1 MLPNV
6 GGGCGGT
13 PKPTSNTSDCINLPY
28 GGGSSIGGPTP
39 TYGGSGTAN
48 TNWPT
53 ISTGPTPSDYNS
65 TVLSGKTGAQKL
77 EMAFVKSGVDPIEI
91 IRRPRDGED
100 ATSSLGESRLY
111 NQAQIRVLLSDDPA
125 DLSPGGASDKQNI
138 RLSNVQTMAGAP
150 DYSTGVAV
158 GGSANH
164 TYFAE
169 GTTASF
175 HDTPTNTDITD
186 LNWTTPT
193 ISAQNT
199 LLRPGLNTAGA
210 DANAPIIGA
219 TAGWNLLDGY
229 LRVEY
234 RPAGGGAFIP
244 VTQEWIE
251 LGFARGLTPP
261 TAGSPNPVNPNA
273 ILILQELADRN
284 ADGVSNAGQ
293 AAQTTTSPLTHTS
306 GTCKASDPTSVPAGC
321 TLTGTSGSGCT
332 SGKYKTWNYSCSST
346 TPAVPPEL
354 ADGGAGGGVL
364 TGSATRHNWYPINM
378 YDTREGEFRDVNS
391 GACKVNGV
399 LNLVEIDVNNLRRW
413 LKGTIGSS
421 GTSVEY
427 LSQNGYILYFSD
439 RRGMEPNANLTPS
452 VKNGEYGFEDVIN
465 PSSSAGTP
473 NSALDAGEDV
483 NANGKIDY
491 WGKVNIG
498 LGFGAGN
505 SGIPAQAISCLATA
519 RPNWVSGARHGV
531 RLVDASQ
538 GRVPTREDNDDGGFT
553 LASENPAYILGDYN
567 ASGGFGDPHASSAV
581 IADTV
586 TLLSNNFSD
595 LTMWNHP
602 TAPGSRSAAD
612 TWYRVAIATG
622 KNINFLRSAVAGAPP
637 QDFGTDGGVHNFLRF
652 LENWSGKNIYYRGSM
667 ASMYYSMYATGVFKC
682 CTAVYGA
689 PTRNYAFDLDFQDLA
704 NMPPGTPTVTDVENL
719 GFQQVF

>member
-1 MLPNV
+1 
-6 GGGCGGT
+6 
-13 PKPTSNTSDCINLPY
+13 
-28 GGGSSIGGPTP
+28 
-39 TYGGSGTAN
+39 
-48 TNWPT
+48 
-53 ISTGPTPSDYNS
+53 
-65 TVLSGKTGAQKL
+65 
-77 EMAFVKSGVDPIEI
+77 
-91 IRRPRDGED
+91 
-100 ATSSLGESRLY
+100 
-111 NQAQIRVLLSDDPA
+111 
-125 DLSPGGASDKQNI
+125 
-138 RLSNVQTMAGAP
+138 
-150 DYSTGVAV
+150 
-158 GGSANH
+158 
-164 TYFAE
+164 
-169 GTTASF
+169 
-175 HDTPTNTDITD
+175 
-186 LNWTTPT
+186 
-193 ISAQNT
+193 
-199 LLRPGLNTAGA
+199 
-210 DANAPIIGA
+210 
-219 TAGWNLLDGY
+219 
-229 LRVEY
+229 
-234 RPAGGGAFIP
+234 
-244 VTQEWIE
+244 
-251 LGFARGLTPP
+251 
-261 TAGSPNPVNPNA
+261 
-273 ILILQELADRN
+273 
-284 ADGVSNAGQ
+284 
-293 AAQTTTSPLTHTS
+293 
-306 GTCKASDPTSVPAGC
+306 
-321 TLTGTSGSGCT
+321 
-332 SGKYKTWNYSCSST
+332 
-346 TPAVPPEL
+346 
-354 ADGGAGGGVL
+354 
-364 TGSATRHNWYPINM
+364 M

-413 LKGTIGSS
+413 LKGTIGTK
-421 GTSVEY
+421 GTDVEY

-465 PSSSAGTP
+465 PTSAAGTP
-473 NSALDAGEDV
+473 NNSLDAGEDV
-483 NANGKIDY
+483 NANGKVDT
-491 WGKVNIG
+491 WGKADLG

-505 SGIPAQAISCLATA
+505 SGDPTRAISCLATA

-538 GRVPTREDNDDGGFT
+538 GRVPTRFDNDDGGFT

-567 ASGGFGDPHASSAV
+567 ANGGFGVPTDPHASSAV

-602 TAPGSRSAAD
+602 TAPGSRPAAD

-689 PTRNYAFDLDFQDLA
+689 PSRNYAFDLDFQDLA